1 MRKCINYSNLRS
13 AHISFCCLQEVG
25 LGEFNDFSS
34 VSVEKDLKIHERS
47 VVLKICNTPFAV
59 LLAGRIKYNNKT

>member
-1 MRKCINYSNLRS
+1 MN
-13 AHISFCCLQEVG
+13 ISFSCLQEVG

-47 VVLKICNTPFAV
+47 VVLKIFITLH
-59 LLAGRIKYNNKT
+59 LLFC